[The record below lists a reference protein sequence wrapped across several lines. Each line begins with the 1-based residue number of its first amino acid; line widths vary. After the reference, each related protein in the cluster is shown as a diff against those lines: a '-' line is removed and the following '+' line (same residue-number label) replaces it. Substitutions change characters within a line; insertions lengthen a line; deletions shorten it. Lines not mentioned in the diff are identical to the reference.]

1 MNDHKDKQLKLRPHG
16 SGQGKQS
23 VTYGKFHDTI
33 ILKIQAIYD
42 NVTKIENSIRASEIV
57 DINQMA
63 PESYISEDLDVKKEE
78 LQQRSF
84 YI

>member
-1 MNDHKDKQLKLRPHG
+1 M
-16 SGQGKQS
+16 
-23 VTYGKFHDTI
+23 TYGKFHDTI

-57 DINQMA
+57 DINEMA
-63 PESYISEDLDVKKEE
+63 PESYISEDIDVKKEE

-84 YI
+84 YIWYENEIELWTERRWTLEMN

>member
-1 MNDHKDKQLKLRPHG
+1 M
-16 SGQGKQS
+16 
-23 VTYGKFHDTI
+23 TYGKFHDTI

-57 DINQMA
+57 DINEMA
-63 PESYISEDLDVKKEE
+63 PESYISEDIDVKKEE